1 VNRNKFD
8 DVHFNTDSKNTSL
21 CENVLINQ
29 HR

>member
-8 DVHFNTDSKNTSL
+8 DVHFSADSKNTSL
-21 CENVLINQ
+21 CKNVLINQ